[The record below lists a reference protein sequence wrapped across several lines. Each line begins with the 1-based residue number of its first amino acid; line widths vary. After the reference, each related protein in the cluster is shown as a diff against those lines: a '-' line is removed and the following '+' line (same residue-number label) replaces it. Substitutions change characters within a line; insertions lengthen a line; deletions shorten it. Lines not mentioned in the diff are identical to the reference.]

1 MLGYNMCATAMN
13 ASALITPNFPGAANQ
28 PPSSTLVPA
37 MVDSMATYFVVN
49 KREHLVRVTNSNPGV
64 LPYSRQPVLRLLES
78 AAVSPLLNIAS
89 VATVVWWPSFVDLR
103 ACSIALR
110 IAEFVG
116 IPSKQSQKNSCRRV
130 DRSEELRTESL
141 HKALFGFTCL
151 FSQAWFGLR

>member
-1 MLGYNMCATAMN
+1 M
-13 ASALITPNFPGAANQ
+13 
-28 PPSSTLVPA
+28 
-37 MVDSMATYFVVN
+37 
-49 KREHLVRVTNSNPGV
+49 
-64 LPYSRQPVLRLLES
+64 RLLES

-141 HKALFGFTCL
+141 HKALFGFYLPFWSSLVRTPVERDTLLVSLLAKQRGLHLRYPPTRRGPRSPTC
-151 FSQAWFGLR
+151 WG